1 MVGLWDVVGMS
12 DALLNDIEARVE
24 VDSDGFVDI
33 VDVGDW
39 VDLVGEKYGMRQC
52 AMQWEAEVEYEVG

>member
-1 MVGLWDVVGMS
+1 MS

-33 VDVGDW
+33 VDVGD
-39 VDLVGEKYGMRQC
+39 
-52 AMQWEAEVEYEVG
+52 